1 MLNRDGTFNVV
12 RRGLP
17 LWDRLHPYHRLLAIS
32 WPWFLALVGACY
44 VAVNLLFA
52 AGYTLCGPGSLDG
65 IEARTGPGR
74 FLHAFFFSV
83 QTLATIG
90 YGRIT
95 PVGWAANS
103 LVALEA
109 LVGLMGF
116 ALITGIL
123 FARFSRPI
131 ARIAF
136 SSHALIAP
144 YREGRALMFRVA
156 NRRINELSDV
166 QASVTLAWFEER
178 DGKRTRRFHQLPL
191 ERDRVMFLPT
201 QWVVVHP
208 ITEAS
213 PLHAASDR
221 SAASADAEVLIL
233 MSATDETFSQTVQT
247 RSSYKHDEIVWGAR
261 FKDIHATDSSGRVSL
276 DISRVGE
283 YEPAALPVAGVPDKL

>member
-17 LWDRLHPYHRLLAIS
+17 LWDLLHPYHRLLAIG
-32 WPWFLALVGACY
+32 WPSFFALVAACY

-52 AGYTLCGPGSLDG
+52 AGYTLCGAGALDG
-65 IEARTGPGR
+65 IEAPAGPDR

-136 SSHALIAP
+136 SPKALIAP

-156 NRRINELSDV
+156 NRRINELTDV
-166 QASVTLAWFEER
+166 RASVTLAWFEEHGGQR
-178 DGKRTRRFHQLPL
+178 VRRFHQLEL

-208 ITEAS
+208 ITETS
-213 PLHAASDR
+213 PLHAANER
-221 SAASADAEVLIL
+221 TAAGADAEVLIL

-247 RSSYKHDEIVWGAR
+247 RSSYKHDELIWGAR
-261 FKDIHATDSSGRVSL
+261 YKDIHSTDSLGRVAL
-276 DISRVGE
+276 DIGRLGE
-283 YEPAALPVAGVPDKL
+283 YEAAALPPDALPDKI